1 MGHALPLWSEGCGL
15 RDYKDGF
22 KSTPGCATKA
32 KSHRGG
38 WCLSCIFFLN
48 QSERASLG
56 VFVKTPFV
64 KYNKSKEICRKHA
77 QTDYHSRAVTRA
89 YHFRTNYSNPEQRI
103 DSRLSDMHINA
114 RNFRLNSEALPAIVE
129 AVIMCAMQ
137 RIALQGHQQDKI
149 DFGSAPLHNEGNF
162 IAIVR
167 LLARNNL
174 CLNEHLTSGPRNA
187 KYTSKTIQNEILE
200 IAADQI
206 REFYRTCLK
215 KCPHF
220 AVMAD
225 EVTSHGKEILS
236 VCLRLLEIDNVNFQV
251 KPKKHELL
259 LDFSFLQRITGQS
272 IAQSILS
279 VLEKHGIDIKSCRG

>member
-1 MGHALPLWSEGCGL
+1 M
-15 RDYKDGF
+15 
-22 KSTPGCATKA
+22 
-32 KSHRGG
+32 
-38 WCLSCIFFLN
+38 
-48 QSERASLG
+48 
-56 VFVKTPFV
+56 
-64 KYNKSKEICRKHA
+64 
-77 QTDYHSRAVTRA
+77 
-89 YHFRTNYSNPEQRI
+89 
-103 DSRLSDMHINA
+103 
-114 RNFRLNSEALPAIVE
+114 NSEALPAIVE

-137 RIALQGHQQDKI
+137 KIALQGHQQDKI

-279 VLEKHGIDIKSCRG
+279 VLEKHGIDIKSCRGQA